1 MSDERIEVSQMN
13 EAFVEKGVD
22 IDEYVALQREL
33 EELQKEQGTY
43 EEKGIARL
51 ISSYFERKDARE
63 KVRIKK
69 KTLILVALLLGW
81 CGVHRFMLRQKWLGL
96 VYLCFCWTV
105 FPVCMTIVD
114 IIEYLPMKPDEEGY
128 ILV

>member
-13 EAFVEKGVD
+13 EAFVEKGVA

-114 IIEYLPMKPDEEGY
+114 IIEYIPMKPDENGN